1 MQQVQTTLPAGS
13 IVNESYQ
20 VEKLLGKGG
29 FGAVYLVHDLRV
41 RQNVFALKEIIDPDQ
56 RERRHF
62 TMETDLLKRTD
73 HPSLPRVYRS
83 FDDPARGRAY
93 MLMDYIDGSNL
104 ENLRRQR
111 TEQRLSLREALAL
124 IGPIVEAIIYLHSQQ
139 PPIIHRDIKPSN
151 IIVPTS
157 GERTMLVDF
166 GIAKEFDQEATTT
179 VIRHATPGYGAP
191 EQYGT
196 GTDTRTDIYGLGATF
211 YTLLTGSPPVDAFFR
226 MTQQMSQRGDP
237 LQPVAQH
244 VPATPAYASEAIARA
259 MALEK
264 NERFATVEDFW
275 QALQPE
281 THAEG
286 VAAPENNRE
295 LASPVVQVK
304 PLYRPNPELLSTPSR
319 PRGRWIAIGL
329 LILLAL
335 GFGFA
340 AALFALPKLHGQQTN
355 APTAIPGI
363 SATHVPTATPS
374 PRPTQAATPTATTQP
389 TATPTTR
396 PTAAPASSIPTLAA
410 TYSGT
415 IADTIGP
422 LNANMSLRGVTQ
434 NGENIQGTFG
444 VTQPLSGSGPFTGTV
459 KSNDSIQ
466 FIVHSSD
473 ANVSAPLFFS
483 GQIQSGGNMS
493 GWYCSLNASGN
504 CDHSVGGYGNWSVQP
519 G

>member
-13 IVNESYQ
+13 IVGERYQ

-83 FDDPARGRAY
+83 FDDPTRGRAY
-93 MLMDYIDGSNL
+93 MLMDYIEGSNL
-104 ENLRRQR
+104 ENLRRQQS
-111 TEQRLSLREALAL
+111 EQRLSPREALAL

-196 GTDTRTDIYGLGATF
+196 GTDTRTDIYGLGATL

-226 MTQQMSQRGDP
+226 MTQQMSQKGDP
-237 LQPVAQH
+237 LQPVKQH
-244 VPATPAYASEAIARA
+244 VPAIPAYISDAIARA

-264 NERFATVEDFW
+264 NERFATVQDFW

-281 THAEG
+281 AVATSENG
-286 VAAPENNRE
+286 VG

-304 PLYRPNPELLSTPSR
+304 PLYRPTPELLSVPSR
-319 PRGRWIAIGL
+319 SRGKWVAISL

-335 GFGFA
+335 SVGFA
-340 AALFALPKLHGQQTN
+340 AALVALPKLHGQQTN
-355 APTAIPGI
+355 VSTATPGI
-363 SATHVPTATPS
+363 TATHVATATPTPS
-374 PRPTQAATPTATTQP
+374 SRPTQAATPTTQPTTTPTTQP
-389 TATPTTR
+389 TNTP
-396 PTAAPASSIPTLAA
+396 ANSIPTLAT
-410 TYSGT
+410 TYTGT
-415 IADTIGP
+415 ITDTLGS
-422 LNANMSLRGVTQ
+422 LNASMSLRGITQ
-434 NGENIQGTFG
+434 NGENIRGTFN
-444 VTQPLSGSGPFTGTV
+444 VVLPLSGNGPFTGTV
-459 KSNDSIQ
+459 KSNASIQ
-466 FIVHSSD
+466 FIVHSTD
-473 ANVSAPLFFS
+473 ANVRAPLFFS
-483 GQIQSGGNMS
+483 GQIQANNSMN
-493 GWYCSLNASGN
+493 GWYCSLNAAGS
-504 CDHSVGGYGNWSVQP
+504 CDHTVGGYGTWSVQP